1 MPSFA
6 DRLERIQQERQN
18 NLALLIAPRLSRL
31 PPSIQAYDDPFLPF
45 AKAIMNATRKQV
57 CAYVFDLAAYL
68 SIGAAGAVAL
78 ERSIAYIKTDTL
90 TILHGPFSGTDYTSL
105 LDERS
110 FNADAVTLVDLRDA
124 PTYGIRADVAAFA
137 VLSGQPQ
144 RTDMMYTGIYWQ
156 DAALFTLPSSD
167 GIMQIRLAGEDVLY
181 AGMTDDFA
189 EQTSAALEKIR

>member
-6 DRLERIQQERQN
+6 DRLESIQQKRQN
-18 NLALLIAPRLSRL
+18 NLALLIAPRISRL
-31 PPSIQAYDDPFLPF
+31 PPSIQAYDDPFLPY
-45 AKAIMNATRKQV
+45 AKAIMNATRERA

-90 TILHGPFSGTDYTSL
+90 TILHGPFSGVGYTSL
-105 LDERS
+105 LDKGS
-110 FNADAVTLVDLRDA
+110 FNADAVTLVNRHDIPA
-124 PTYGIRADVAAFA
+124 YGTQADVAAFA

-144 RTDMMYTGIYWQ
+144 RTEMMNTCIYWQ
-156 DAALFTLPSSD
+156 DAALFTLPSSV
-167 GIMQIRLAGEDVLY
+167 GIMQIRLAGEDILY

-189 EQTSAALEKIR
+189 EQISAALEKIR